1 MTNDVIN
8 QFIVS
13 DSVDKGS
20 VHALAKKALKH
31 GRITQ
36 GGNIVIDNPHL
47 SKEDTVK
54 LALVIRF
61 IANALDD
68 SISQNVRPVEL
79 TSVLHE
85 RVESAGSRLSKLAKE
100 GFAKKSGYGQ
110 YSVFPYKIDP
120 FLDALSEAK
129 DAGPKR
135 SMPSKRSTSG
145 PRKAKELTGIGLDI
159 QKLIDE
165 GFFATPRFVSEVDAE
180 LKKETRYHDP
190 KVIDMTIRK
199 TFVANRRSLKRIPNI
214 GGGKAKWKYVIRN

>member
-1 MTNDVIN
+1 MADDIKN

-13 DSVDKGS
+13 DSVNRSS

-36 GGNIVIDNPHL
+36 GGSVVIDNNSL
-47 SKEDTVK
+47 SKDDTVK

-68 SISQNVRPVEL
+68 AISQSVRPVEL

-85 RVESAGSRLSKLAKE
+85 RVESVGSRLSKLAKD

-120 FLDALSEAK
+120 FLDALSEV
-129 DAGPKR
+129 KR
-135 SMPSKRSTSG
+135 VAQGRRLLQSALR
-145 PRKAKELTGIGLDI
+145 
-159 QKLIDE
+159 
-165 GFFATPRFVSEVDAE
+165 AE
-180 LKKETRYHDP
+180 LGK
-190 KVIDMTIRK
+190 
-199 TFVANRRSLKRIPNI
+199 RRSLLE
-214 GGGKAKWKYVIRN
+214 